1 MLHRFGL
8 FSTYMLQKHFIG
20 NYKNLLQTE
29 TMQWFS
35 FQQTADEKYTWDMN
49 YNTKKRNYTIAH
61 GIHNMVWALF
71 ILLNIDINLTKWISL
86 STVGFSSRLAWRI
99 MQWFSFQ
106 QTADEKY
113 TWDMN
118 YNTKKRN
125 YTIAHGIHNMVWA
138 LFILLN
144 IDINLTKWFH
154 TIYQMHP
161 MVTKDCTMELQKNN

>member
-71 ILLNIDINLTKWISL
+71 ILLNIGAKWPITINFGNNL
-86 STVGFSSRLAWRI
+86 SNNTVSEQYRDLPLFLVLELGELEYHVFLIHLCW
-99 MQWFSFQ
+99 
-106 QTADEKY
+106 
-113 TWDMN
+113 
-118 YNTKKRN
+118 
-125 YTIAHGIHNMVWA
+125 HGN
-138 LFILLN
+138 FN
-144 IDINLTKWFH
+144 
-154 TIYQMHP
+154 
-161 MVTKDCTMELQKNN
+161 